1 MCGALARL
9 ARTQRLFCVTE
20 SMMGILADGG
30 ERSFIISA
38 KPEAVE
44 TSDIEDAKTSD
55 AHALPSTLTT
65 MKSRQVRIRILYLM
79 RLQ

>member
-1 MCGALARL
+1 MWRIGPFGSDPAS
-9 ARTQRLFCVTE
+9 FCVTE

-65 MKSRQVRIRILYLM
+65 MKSRQVRISILYFDET
-79 RLQ
+79 